1 MDVRASCSSLPLSS
15 TPFVRLQGGG
25 RVATFLGDLG
35 STWSLE
41 RKVKVGRA
49 LHSAEVPA
57 LTLTRLAMTAVR
69 ESLRAFARRQSGSLR
84 YFVGVPISD
93 ETNLKPQNSL
103 EGNRRLLPFLFVF
116 ARSFERL
123 CRFLLKLPSS

>member
-1 MDVRASCSSLPLSS
+1 MDVRASCSSPLPLSS

-25 RVATFLGDLG
+25 WVATFLGDLG

-93 ETNLKPQNSL
+93 ETH
-103 EGNRRLLPFLFVF
+103 
-116 ARSFERL
+116 
-123 CRFLLKLPSS
+123 